1 MKDRRRFFPPG
12 RNDPA
17 RPTRPK
23 ALSRSMLKKL
33 QAPFA
38 LLKQAG
44 SDWLDDRA
52 PRLGAA
58 LAYYTIFSI
67 APLVVI
73 VIAVTGLWF
82 GREAAEQQIYGQLGQ
97 MVGEQGAKAISGLLE
112 AANKPREGLIA
123 SAVAIVTLVVGASGV
138 FVQLQDALN
147 AIWEVK
153 PRPGR
158 GIRTFLRQRLLS
170 LAMVFGIG
178 FLLLVS
184 LVLSA
189 ALAAAGKWLQ
199 GVLPGGESLW
209 QVLNFII
216 SFAVI
221 TVLFTLTFKYLPDVK
236 IRWRDVWMGGVLTA
250 FLFTV
255 GKHALGMYLG
265 RSSVSSA
272 YGAAGSLVV
281 LLLWVYYSAQ
291 IFFFGAE
298 FTQAY
303 ATRFGKKPEPAPGAI
318 CAPSPKQ
325 APGGA

>member
-1 MKDRRRFFPPG
+1 MKSHHTMPRFKTIF
-12 RNDPA
+12 D
-17 RPTRPK
+17 
-23 ALSRSMLKKL
+23 L
-33 QAPFA
+33 F
-38 LLKQAG
+38 KQTV

-73 VIAVTGLWF
+73 VIAVAGLCF
-82 GREAAEQQIYGQLGQ
+82 GREAAEHQIYAQLGGL
-97 MVGEQGAKAISGLLE
+97 VGEQGSKAISGLLE
-112 AANKPREGLIA
+112 AANKPHEGFVA
-123 SAVAIVTLVVGASGV
+123 SALAGVTLLFGATGV

-153 PRPGR
+153 PKPGR
-158 GIRTFLRQRLLS
+158 GLRAFFRHRLLS

-184 LVLSA
+184 LVVSA
-189 ALAAAGKWLQ
+189 ALAAAGNWLQ
-199 GVLPGGESLW
+199 GSLPGDEAFW
-209 QVLNFII
+209 QIINFVFSFII
-216 SFAVI
+216 IA
-221 TVLFTLTFKYLPDVK
+221 VLFTMIFKYLPDVK
-236 IRWRDVWMGGVLTA
+236 IAWRDVWLGGALTA

-255 GKHALGMYLG
+255 GKYALGMYLG

-291 IFFFGAE
+291 ILFFGAE

-303 ATRFGKKPEPAPGAI
+303 ATRFGRKPEPASNAI
-318 CAPSPKQ
+318 W
-325 APGGA
+325 APGHKPASGGV